1 MRNIGYVIELLRKER
16 GLSQVEL
23 ARLLKCTRQTV
34 SNYER
39 DFRRPDYDTLDLL
52 ASIFHVPIS
61 YFLTQDEMETELS
74 KAKAQAVS
82 ALRSE
87 DEERL
92 LNLYR
97 AFNRKGREMMLSMAE
112 SLSMNPDMLEKENSQ
127 VG

>member
-23 ARLLKCTRQTV
+23 ARQLNCTRQTV

-39 DFRRPDYDTLDLL
+39 DLRRPDYDTLDSL

-61 YFLTQDEMETELS
+61 YFLTQDEMETELTH
-74 KAKAQAVS
+74 AKAQAVS
-82 ALRSE
+82 ALRTE
-87 DEERL
+87 EEERL
-92 LNLYR
+92 LGLYR
-97 AFNRKGREMMLSMAE
+97 SFNRKGREMMLSMAE
-112 SLSMNPDMLEKENSQ
+112 SLSMNPDMLEKKDSE